1 MFFSCVNNPKEV
13 RDFLAD
19 RNLPIAVGK
28 NIHHSYRDSGRVTS
42 KLITPIL
49 NDFTNRKKHP
59 YNEFPQGIKIIT
71 FDVKKE
77 DSTTITG
84 NYALTFTNTRISD
97 IRDNVVIINHTGGT
111 KLETNQLYWDQK
123 EKVIFTEDGFRLT
136 TVTDTITGFGF
147 ESLQDLSKW
156 VAKDITGE
164 VLTKEDL

>member
-1 MFFSCVNNPKEV
+1 MNNPKEV

-28 NIHHSYRDSGRVTS
+28 NIRHSYRDSGVVTS

-49 NDFTNRKKHP
+49 NDYTNRKKHP
-59 YNEFPQGIKIIT
+59 FNEFPQGIKIIT
-71 FDVKKE
+71 FDATKG
-77 DSTTITG
+77 DSTTVTG
-84 NYALTFTNTRISD
+84 NYALTFTNTKISD
-97 IRDNVVIINHTGGT
+97 IRDDVVIVNHSGDT

-123 EKVIFTEDGFRLT
+123 EKVVFTEDGFRLT
-136 TVTDTITGFGF
+136 TATDTITGFGF

-164 VLTKEDL
+164 IITKEDL